1 VNCSYF
7 DRPAKGAPFWQG
19 LLYCAESLSG
29 IHHMKFLIGNTVLY
43 LKWLVESVTLYW
55 FVTAG
60 GALGN
65 NVTQKDQYRSSDEV
79 NDKR

>member
-1 VNCSYF
+1 
-7 DRPAKGAPFWQG
+7 
-19 LLYCAESLSG
+19 
-29 IHHMKFLIGNTVLY
+29 MKFLIGNTVLY
-43 LKWLVESVTLYW
+43 LKWLVERVTLYW